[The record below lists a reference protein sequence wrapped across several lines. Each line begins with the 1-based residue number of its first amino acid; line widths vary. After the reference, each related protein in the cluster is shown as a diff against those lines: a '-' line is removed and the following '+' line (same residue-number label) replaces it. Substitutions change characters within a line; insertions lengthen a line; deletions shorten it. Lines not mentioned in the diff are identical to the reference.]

1 MAGLYLHIPFCT
13 QRCVYCDFYFT
24 TTRSDHT
31 SFVDAL
37 CAELERYARA
47 EAKKAS
53 LGTIYLGGG
62 TPSLL
67 ELGDLERVFETIHAH
82 FSTDDVRETTL
93 ELNPENADP
102 AYLRGLR
109 ALGVDRLSIGIQS
122 FFEDDLTFMNRS
134 HTTKEAKKVVPM
146 ARRAGFENLSIDLI
160 FGLPDQPETRWQTNL
175 ERVARMEVPHLSTY
189 GLTIEPRTP
198 LANQIERGLVD
209 PASDD
214 AMHARYQFTMN
225 FLRRHGYEHYELSN
239 FARPGRRSQHNQ
251 LYWQH
256 VDYLGV
262 GPSAHSFFWQDEHEA
277 HRWENVRSLRRYEAQ
292 MDDGKLPVADR
303 SALSGPALAD
313 EFVMLRLRTADG
325 LDLARLQSRYGYDL
339 RSEKSETLQWL
350 KAEDYIEET
359 PDATLRLTDAGRQV
373 CDAVTTKLLPSS

>member
-24 TTRSDHT
+24 TTRSDHA
-31 SFVDAL
+31 SFVDSL
-37 CAELERYARA
+37 CTELERYARTESPA
-47 EAKKAS
+47 P
-53 LGTIYLGGG
+53 LDTIYLGGG

-67 ELGDLERVFETIHAH
+67 ELDELERIFETIHAH
-82 FSTDDVRETTL
+82 FPADEVRETTL

-122 FFEDDLTFMNRS
+122 FFADDLAFMNRS
-134 HTTKEAKKVVPM
+134 HTAEEAKAIVPM
-146 ARRAGFENLSIDLI
+146 ARQAGFENLSVDLI
-160 FGLPDQPETRWQTNL
+160 FGLPDQPEAHWQTNL
-175 ERVARMEVPHLSTY
+175 ERVAQMEVPHLSTY

-198 LANQIERGLVD
+198 LANQIERGLVE

-214 AMHARYQFTMN
+214 TMHARYQFTMD
-225 FLRRHGYEHYELSN
+225 FLRRHGYEHYELSS

-262 GPSAHSFFWQDEHEA
+262 GPSAHSFLWQDADEA
-277 HRWENVRSLRRYEAQ
+277 HRWENVRNLRQYEAQ
-292 MDDGKLPVADR
+292 MDDGELPVADR

-325 LDLARLQSRYGYDL
+325 LDLDHLQSRYGYDL
-339 RSEKSETLQWL
+339 RNEKSETLQWL
-350 KAEDYIEET
+350 KAEQYIEET
-359 PDATLRLTDAGRQV
+359 PGEMLRLTDAGKQV